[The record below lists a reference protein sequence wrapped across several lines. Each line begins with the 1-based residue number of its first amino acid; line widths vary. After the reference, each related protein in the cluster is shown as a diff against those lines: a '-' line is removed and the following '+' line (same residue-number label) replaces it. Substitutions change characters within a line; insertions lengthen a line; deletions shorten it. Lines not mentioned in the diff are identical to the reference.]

1 MKTLFKYSI
10 LLSLHYYDIIYHN
23 TPNDFEKDNP
33 IISLRVYDENNEII

>member
-33 IISLRVYDENNEII
+33 IFYWEYMMKIMK